1 MPDSF
6 LHAAT
11 ALGARTCRRW
21 VTWRFFWFGGDC
33 AAWSGWQYPGP
44 EKEAQRGQIRKE
56 LEGRRDRPGIADS
69 TCLHAS
75 SRLRRRRSGQ
85 SVHGEPRVARDTY
98 SKTWRPTYHE
108 PRAIL
113 SERHIWLPDFPDLAG
128 HCESPFLGSNGQ
140 LAWLPTGGGEFAGG
154 LMVLV
159 GTQLA

>member
-1 MPDSF
+1 M
-6 LHAAT
+6 
-11 ALGARTCRRW
+11 ALLLVRWGLRRMERLAVSWARE
-21 VTWRFFWFGGDC
+21 GGTTRSDQK
-33 AAWSGWQYPGP
+33 GT
-44 EKEAQRGQIRKE
+44 R
-56 LEGRRDRPGIADS
+56 GRRDRPGIADS

-113 SERHIWLPDFPDLAG
+113 SERHVWLPDFPDLAG

-140 LAWLPTGGGEFAGG
+140 LAWLPT
-154 LMVLV
+154 
-159 GTQLA
+159 